1 MKLSYSRFYRER
13 HSYCKIVENIDIAKN
28 KMLKST
34 GITSFIEKGKVI
46 SLGRGGLACAQ
57 ILAYKLGAGVSIV
70 DKPAFEL
77 CLAEI
82 KSLIFRATLKKPVYN
97 PYLGFPSK
105 IVNCIV
111 LTDDIVETQETLN
124 HFLNDHNLKVLEK
137 ALVNRILF
145 LTPYKRRVSKEVF
158 KPENMESPVTLYK
171 SYGERITHCRY
182 LVFPWEADYFWTIKY
197 KT

>member
-1 MKLSYSRFYRER
+1 MKLSYSPFYQER
-13 HSYCKIVENIDIAKN
+13 HTYRKIVENMLIARN
-28 KMLKST
+28 KMLKFT
-34 GITSFIEKGKVI
+34 GITDFIEKGKVI

-57 ILAYKLGAGVSIV
+57 ILAYELDAGVSIV

-77 CLAEI
+77 RLAEI
-82 KSLIFRATLKKPVYN
+82 KSLTFRAILKNPVYN

-124 HFLNDHNLKVLEK
+124 HFLNSHNLKVLEK
-137 ALVNRILF
+137 ASINWILF

-158 KPENMESPVTLYK
+158 EPENMESPVTLYK

-182 LVFPWEADYFWTIKY
+182 LLFPWERGYF
-197 KT
+197 